1 MDNMEDLF
9 TKILKRSDAT
19 SIRTG
24 GKRSKMIGGNPR
36 GESSLE
42 DNYELDPETGVW
54 TSKEANKFGART
66 SFGENMEDK
75 ALKEA
80 NLVDDFLE
88 EYIDCSGMGILEVED
103 KLKAFADR
111 GSEAEMTVQTNDGRC
126 WHSTFNVDSWKK
138 FKDAING
145 VDDFARNSGNWGKGA
160 SITKVWIKEKPIKKV
175 SESIVDDFFTG
186 KK

>member
-1 MDNMEDLF
+1 MEDLF

-24 GKRSKMIGGNPR
+24 GKRSKMVGGNPR

-88 EYIDCSGMGILEVED
+88 EYIDCSGMGILKVED

-145 VDDFARNSGNWGKGA
+145 VDDFARNSGNWDKGA
-160 SITKVWIKEKPIKKV
+160 AITKVWIKEKPIKKV
-175 SESIVDDFFTG
+175 SESIVDDFFTE